1 MNIIIVGAGE
11 VGRHLAESLSSRLHN
26 IILIEQSEALADELN
41 ELLDIHILCGN
52 GASVTTLAEANTAE
66 CDLFLALSSDDN
78 TNLVSASLAK
88 SMGAKKA
95 IARVHGALQREEWLF
110 DYKAHFKID
119 YLFSSERL
127 AAVELAKFVRNPEC
141 LLVEEIARGRVE
153 LLQVQLSAISP
164 AAGKTLREISLP
176 TRVRVASI
184 QRNGLQIIPRAN
196 DQLLAGDLV
205 TLFGDPNRLPEV
217 RSLLNPESQ
226 QNRQFNVVIF
236 GGGETGCALA
246 QMLESGNYRVR
257 IMELDPKKCR
267 ELSEILQNTVV
278 INGDATSLQQL
289 REEQVGDADFFIA
302 TSRDDEDNVMT
313 CLQAK
318 SLGTKYTLA
327 LIHRADYANVIS
339 RNSTQL
345 GIMGAVSPRVATSRD
360 LMRFITSEKFHVVLT
375 LAGGSE
381 VLELTVSEQS
391 STVGKKVSKIPWPEG
406 SGLVAMLRGQ
416 EAMVPSAEDTILA
429 GDTVY
434 AMVSPSAR
442 KPMVKMLTDQ

>member
-26 IILIEQSEALADELN
+26 IILIEESEALADELN

-78 TNLVSASLAK
+78 TNLVAASLAK
-88 SMGAKKA
+88 SLGAKKA

-119 YLFSSERL
+119 YMFSSERL
-127 AAVELAKFVRNPEC
+127 AAVELAKFVRNPER

-153 LLQVQLSAISP
+153 LQQIHISEASS
-164 AAGKTLREISLP
+164 AAGKTLKELKLP
-176 TRVRVASI
+176 PRIRVAAI
-184 QRNGLQIIPRAN
+184 QRRGIQTIPTAN

-217 RSLLNPESQ
+217 TALLQPETK
-226 QNRQFNVVIF
+226 QNNEVSVVIF

-257 IMELDPKKCR
+257 ILEIDPKKCR

-278 INGDATSLQQL
+278 INGDPTSLQQL
-289 REEQVGDADFFIA
+289 REEQVGQADFFIA

-327 LIHRADYANVIS
+327 LIHRSDYANVIS
-339 RNSTQL
+339 RNSAQL

-375 LAGGSE
+375 LEGGSE
-381 VLELTVSEQS
+381 VLELLVNEKCYSVGRKVSEIQ
-391 STVGKKVSKIPWPEG
+391 WPEG

-416 EAMVPSAEDTILA
+416 EAMVPSAEDTIMA
-429 GDTVY
+429 GDTIY
-434 AMVSPSAR
+434 AMVSSSAR
-442 KPMVKMLTDQ
+442 KPMIKMLTDQ

>member
-1 MNIIIVGAGE
+1 VNIIIVGAGE

-88 SMGAKKA
+88 SLGAKKA

-153 LLQVQLSAISP
+153 LQQVNISATSP
-164 AAGKTLREISLP
+164 AAGKTLREVGLP
-176 TRVRVASI
+176 ARVRVAAI
-184 QRNGLQIIPRAN
+184 QRHGLQTIPGAN

-217 RSLLNPESQ
+217 RSLLHPESKQ
-226 QNRQFNVVIF
+226 DRQLNVVIF

-267 ELSEILQNTVV
+267 ELSDILQSTVV

-289 REEQVGDADFFIA
+289 REEQVGQADFFIA

-339 RNSTQL
+339 RNSEQL

-360 LMRFITSEKFHVVLT
+360 LMRFITSEKFHSVLT
-375 LAGGSE
+375 LGGGSE
-381 VLELTVSEQS
+381 VLELLVSEHCS
-391 STVGKKVSKIPWPEG
+391 ACGRKVSEIHWPEG

-416 EAMVPSAEDTILA
+416 ESMVPSAEDTILA

-442 KPMVKMLTDQ
+442 DPMIKMLTGK

>member
-26 IILIEQSEALADELN
+26 IILIEQSEALVDELN

-52 GASVTTLAEANTAE
+52 GSSVTTLAEANTAE

-141 LLVEEIARGRVE
+141 MLVEEIARGRVE
-153 LLQVQLSAISP
+153 LQQVNISATSP
-164 AAGKTLREISLP
+164 AAGKTLREVGLP
-176 TRVRVASI
+176 PRVRVAAI
-184 QRNGLQIIPRAN
+184 QRHGLQTIPGAN
-196 DQLLAGDLV
+196 DLLLAGDLV

-217 RSLLNPESQ
+217 RSLLSPETKQ
-226 QNRQFNVVIF
+226 DRQLNVVIF

-267 ELSEILQNTVV
+267 ELSDILQNTVV

-289 REEQVGDADFFIA
+289 REEQVGQADFFIA

-318 SLGTKYTLA
+318 SLGTQYTLA

-375 LAGGSE
+375 LSGGSE
-381 VLELTVSEQS
+381 VLELLVSDRCSARGRKVSE
-391 STVGKKVSKIPWPEG
+391 IHWPEG

-442 KPMVKMLTDQ
+442 EPMIKMLTDK